1 MTDACSDKGDK
12 GSDKHRRRKSKV
24 TFAQLLEKYQ
34 KMSEAKRAC
43 RPAEAKASKSP
54 PRCKSEDHDWRKKKT
69 NMPIPQTSFGSPMPK
84 SSMPSHVGL
93 YSFQSR
99 DRYDSRAHHPS
110 YAKSPRQVYATPGEL
125 TWQPYVKIGRA
136 HV

>member
-34 KMSEAKRAC
+34 KMSEAKRAY

-54 PRCKSEDHDWRKKKT
+54 PERKSDDMDWQKKKP
-69 NMPIPQTSFGSPMPK
+69 NVP
-84 SSMPSHVGL
+84 
-93 YSFQSR
+93 
-99 DRYDSRAHHPS
+99 
-110 YAKSPRQVYATPGEL
+110 TP
-125 TWQPYVKIGRA
+125 
-136 HV
+136 